1 MEDALNITVKPQE
14 PQDGVL
20 TAQVTVPAADV
31 DAAIAKTYK
40 DISHKY
46 QFQGFRR
53 GHVPRPVIDGILGK
67 QAVLAQATNDV
78 LNDLEPMVLNEL
90 DIVPI
95 GRLEY
100 PEEPDTLSA
109 GIDYT
114 VECHMDVRPS
124 AGLTSY
130 DAPSITMPPDEAT
143 DAEIE
148 LQVNQLLS
156 YQTTYEDAKL
166 ERAVEEGD
174 IISVNIDDVENG
186 SRYAGQNRMI
196 SLDGANLPE
205 ALHSGLVGMHPGETK
220 DIEWEDGDTTV
231 KLTLTLNSIM
241 RAVTPELTDELA
253 KKNFGFGTVDE
264 LKAAVKEE
272 IEQDKVRSLPGLK
285 EDRLVEAVGKLLD
298 LDEIPENYK
307 NQIFNELA
315 NEFLS
320 TLQRQGLTLDTY
332 LGARGVEAQD
342 FINDLHAQA
351 DDRARQSLA
360 LDALAAHLGIAVSA
374 DDVRAEFGKAQ
385 VGDVDAAIAEWTS
398 EGRIPAI
405 RESIRRTK
413 ALNWLVENAKVE
425 IVDEIGERAA
435 AKEQPAKKKA
445 ASKKAAA
452 KKPAEKDDAAAEKKP
467 AKKKASPKKEPGE
480 APAE

>member
-14 PQDGVL
+14 PKDGIL
-20 TAQVTVPAADV
+20 TAQVTVSAADV

-40 DISHKY
+40 DIAHKY

-53 GHVPRPVIDGILGK
+53 GHVPRPIIDGILGK

-78 LNDLEPMVLNEL
+78 LNDAEPMILNEL

-109 GIDYT
+109 GSDYT
-114 VECHMDVRPS
+114 VECYMDVRPS
-124 AGLTSY
+124 ATLTSY

-148 LQVNQLLS
+148 LQINQLLS

-166 ERAVEEGD
+166 ERAVDDGD
-174 IISVNIDDVENG
+174 IISANIDDVENG
-186 SRYAGQNRMI
+186 ERYAGQNRMI

-205 ALHSGLVGMHPGETK
+205 ALHNGLVGMKPGETK
-220 DIEWEDGDTTV
+220 DVAWEDGDTTI

-241 RAVTPELTDELA
+241 KAVTPELTDELA
-253 KKNFGFGTVDE
+253 EKNFGFETADE

-332 LGARGVEAQD
+332 LGARGVEIQD
-342 FINDLHAQA
+342 FLNDLHAQA

-360 LDALAAHLGIAVSA
+360 LDALASHLGIAVSA
-374 DDVRAEFGKAQ
+374 DDVRAEFEKAK
-385 VGDVDAAIAEWTS
+385 VDDVDAAIDEWTS

-405 RESIRRTK
+405 RESIKRTK
-413 ALNWLVENAKVE
+413 ALSWLVENATVE
-425 IVDEIGERAA
+425 IVDEVAERAA
-435 AKEQPAKKKA
+435 AEKKPAKKKA
-445 ASKKAAA
+445 ASKK
-452 KKPAEKDDAAAEKKP
+452 DDATEKKP
-467 AKKKASPKKEPGE
+467 AKKKASPKKKPEE